1 MVFMIASKKGTLR
14 IMDAHTYASLQH
26 VPTVQADPQQHSLLH
41 SIGLHLLPGVL
52 ILLFALI
59 IGPIV
64 IRAGLP
70 PLLVPS
76 LWVLFVLIPFELGF
90 LFYQGKKRNGKLSLR
105 GIVLYREKMPAKS
118 YVLLIPPLLIWGV
131 LAFLLISAQIEPYL
145 MKTLFSWLPN
155 WFFTL
160 FTIGKR
166 GEHSSSLL
174 LMTILLYMLTNP
186 AAAFVEELYFR
197 GYLLPRLAAMRGRA
211 PLINTVLFSLQH
223 LFSPWQNLSRIL
235 AFLPIAYVVSWKK
248 NIYIS
253 MIIHC
258 TLDFVSALS
267 LLFLLSR

>member
-1 MVFMIASKKGTLR
+1 MFTMKKDTLR
-14 IMDAHTYASLQH
+14 MMDAHTNESLQQ
-26 VPTVQADPQQHSLLH
+26 VPAELAELPRHSPLF
-41 SIGLHLLPGVL
+41 SIVLHLLPGVL

-70 PLLVPS
+70 PLLIPS
-76 LWVLFVLIPFELGF
+76 LWVLFALIPFELGY

-105 GIVLYREKMPAKS
+105 GIVLYREPMPVKF
-118 YVLLIPPLLIWGV
+118 YVLLVPLLMVWGV
-131 LAFLLISAQIEPYL
+131 LVFLLISAPIEPHL
-145 MKTLFSWLPN
+145 MKTLFSWMPN

-160 FTIGKR
+160 FTTGQ
-166 GEHSSSLL
+166 GGAHSSSLL
-174 LMTILLYMLTNP
+174 LMTVVLYMLTNP

-197 GYLLPRLAAMRGRA
+197 GFLLPRIAYMKGWS

-235 AFLPIAYVVSWKK
+235 AFLPTAYTVYWKK
-248 NIYIS
+248 NIYVSILV
-253 MIIHC
+253 HC

-267 LLFLLSR
+267 LLLLLYR